1 MLRRPPRSTLFP
13 YTTLRR
19 SRDGASVRP
28 GTGAGVARRAGA
40 RAKVPRR
47 LRDDRRRARRSQGAP
62 RRGGEEL
69 LRETAVIGQRAER
82 GDAEARRFFLKRTI
96 GRRRPPAHQP
106 KSSAS
111 PRLRVDRLVRISLG
125 RRAGGEATADGGE
138 QVFGREGLLHEAVG
152 AQL

>member
-69 LRETAVIGQRAER
+69 RRETAVIGQRAER
-82 GDAEARRFFLKRTI
+82 GDAEIFSQAHDWTSAPARTPTEI
-96 GRRRPPAHQP
+96 
-106 KSSAS
+106 
-111 PRLRVDRLVRISLG
+111 LRVSAPPR
-125 RRAGGEATADGGE
+125 
-138 QVFGREGLLHEAVG
+138 
-152 AQL
+152 